1 MTREERPVLSCPYC
15 CPVAL
20 LTPSLCP
27 SLVIFLPQTQAA
39 EILQMLDKM
48 VNMKYMIPDGVEVSR
63 ECGDQARAYKRL
75 KLNIQLR
82 QKSTY
87 ESQWLRVLGS

>member
-75 KLNIQLR
+75 KLNTQLR
-82 QKSTY
+82 QKSKY
-87 ESQWLRVLGS
+87 ESQWLWLLGW